1 MLAFPYQSCESTTDV
16 ATVGST
22 NTHFRI
28 TCPLTPRPA
37 RSRSQLDTSKQTII
51 EHFESK
57 RCRVTQCRTVLKGD
71 HLAAFVDLA
80 DWRSVKNA
88 LKCHGTR
95 LAGRRITVRRCLDS
109 TGVQQIV
116 KQREH
121 GGVAG
126 ARQNR
131 PQQKKQTP
139 KQKQKPKKTKIGKG
153 PVNDVAATQPKKKKA
168 RLSQKK
174 RKQLALEKSSSG
186 FM

>member
-1 MLAFPYQSCESTTDV
+1 M
-16 ATVGST
+16 
-22 NTHFRI
+22 
-28 TCPLTPRPA
+28 
-37 RSRSQLDTSKQTII
+37 DTSKQTII

-71 HLAAFVDLA
+71 HLVAFVDVA

-95 LAGRRITVRRCLDS
+95 LAGRRITVRRCLDTS
-109 TGVQQIV
+109 GVHQIV
-116 KQREH
+116 KQRDQ
-121 GGVAG
+121 GSVKG

-131 PQQKKQTP
+131 PQQKQKRPKQT
-139 KQKQKPKKTKIGKG
+139 QKPKKTKIGKG
-153 PVNDVAATQPKKKKA
+153 PVNDVAATQSKKKKA

-174 RKQLALEKSSSG
+174 RKQLALEKSSTG